1 MTRVIVSVA
10 DENLGTLDDVV
21 SDLRQA
27 GMSVDGVQEL
37 LGTVT
42 GSVDADTVLAAL
54 QDVPGVAD
62 VELQRDVRPS

>member
-1 MTRVIVSVA
+1 MTRVIVSVT
-10 DENLGTLDDVV
+10 DEQLAALDDVV
-21 SDLRQA
+21 SHLRDA
-27 GMSVDGVQEL
+27 GMAVEDVQEL

-42 GSVDADTVLAAL
+42 GSVEPAALAAL